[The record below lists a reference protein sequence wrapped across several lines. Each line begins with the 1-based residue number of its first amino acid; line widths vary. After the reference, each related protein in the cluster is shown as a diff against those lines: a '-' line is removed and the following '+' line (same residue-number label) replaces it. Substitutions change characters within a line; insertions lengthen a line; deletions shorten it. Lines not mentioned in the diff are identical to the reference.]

1 MDHLDDRHPTLY
13 FSQKYLS
20 PNAST
25 LEGEQNPKKEY
36 MHHQINFSKTD
47 YHIYGTLQ
55 YQLQKVQYTNYNTV
69 ISISFIFL
77 MDHPDSTVENG
88 LL

>member
-20 PNAST
+20 PNGST
-25 LEGEQNPKKEY
+25 IEDEQNPKKEY
-36 MHHQINFSKTD
+36 MHHQINFSKID
-47 YHIYGTLQ
+47 CHIYETLQ
-55 YQLQKVQYTNYNTV
+55 YQLPKVQYTNYNTA
-69 ISISFIFL
+69 ISISFIL
-77 MDHPDSTVENG
+77 LKDHPDSTVENG